1 MSGDRGGDLFTR
13 RAYILSSLGG
23 LFFSAIAARMAQLQ
37 IFENDEFRLEA
48 AENQFNLLVKP
59 ASRGPVYDRF
69 GIPLAVN
76 RRDFRVSIM
85 REDVDDLPKTINALA
100 SILRIPTDKA
110 AAVLADARVAPRFM
124 PALVAENL
132 SWEEFSRVNVYSAS
146 YPGVRAEMG
155 ESRNYPLAESFA
167 HVLGYVAK
175 ANAKDVETD
184 PQARHPGIRVGKEG
198 IERAQEAG
206 LKGKHGATKVEVNA
220 RGRVIREVED
230 PRLNSVSGEAIVLT
244 IDAELQQLAYDQ
256 FMASEGKPAESGA
269 AVLLD
274 LKTGDIL
281 ALVSAPSFDPNKF
294 VDGIGRADFFEYN
307 TNERQPLY
315 HKSVRGTYPPGSTYK
330 LITTLAA
337 LEAGLVTPEEGI
349 FCSGGINI
357 GGNIFHCSSRR
368 GHGTVHLHEAVKSSC
383 DIYYYELGRRL
394 GGERIGDMARKL
406 GIGGKYDLGIPG
418 VKAGYVADPA
428 HKLATFK
435 QPWTIGD
442 TINSCIGQG
451 LVAVSPLQL
460 AIMAAR
466 VGSKGLAVEPRMI
479 HEGPGATPIK
489 AFASLGFD
497 PKNIDLL
504 HKGLVGVVNEAG
516 GTARMSID
524 IEGMTIAG
532 KTGTSQVRRIT
543 MAERRGGVRSN
554 AALPWKMRDNALFVC
569 YGPADNP
576 RYACAVVVE
585 HGGTGGKAA
594 APRAREI
601 MRATLLKDPSSK
613 PRFSA
618 KTQTAAADPSP
629 LAPLNAVPK
638 TGNAKKGKA

>member
-1 MSGDRGGDLFTR
+1 MSQDAGGDQFTR
-13 RAYILSSLGG
+13 RAITLSSLGG
-23 LFFSAIAARMAQLQ
+23 LFFAAIGVRMAQLQ
-37 IFENDEFRLEA
+37 IFENNEFRLEA
-48 AENQFNLLVKP
+48 AENQFNLLVNP

-69 GIPLAVN
+69 GVPLAVN

-85 REDVDDLPKTINALA
+85 REDVTDLPGTIKALA
-100 SILRIPTDKA
+100 SILRIPSDKA
-110 AAVLADARVAPRFM
+110 SAVLADARTAPRFM

-132 SWEEFSRVNVYSAS
+132 SWEEYSRVNVYSAS
-146 YPGVRAEMG
+146 FPGVRAEMG
-155 ESRNYPLAESFA
+155 EARNYPLGESFA
-167 HVLGYVAK
+167 HVIGYVAK
-175 ANAKDVETD
+175 ANEKDVAAD
-184 PQARHPGIRVGKEG
+184 PQSRHPGIRVGKEG
-198 IERAQEAG
+198 IEKSQESG
-206 LKGKHGATKVEVNA
+206 LKGVHGATKLEVNA
-220 RGRVIREVED
+220 HGRVIREVID
-230 PRLNSVSGEAIVLT
+230 PRLNPASGEAVVLT

-256 FMASEGKPAESGA
+256 FAASEGKPAESGA

-274 LKTGDIL
+274 LTNGDIL
-281 ALVSAPSFDPNKF
+281 ALVSAPAFDPNKF
-294 VDGIGRADFFEYN
+294 VDGIGRADFAEYN

-315 HKSVRGTYPPGSTYK
+315 HKAVRGTYPPGSTYK

-337 LEAGLVTPEEGI
+337 LEAGLITPEEGI
-349 FCSGGINI
+349 YCGGAINI

-368 GHGTVHLHEAVKSSC
+368 GHGRVYLHDAVKSSC
-383 DIYYYELGRRL
+383 DLYYYELGRRL
-394 GGERIGDMARKL
+394 GGQAIGDMARKL
-406 GIGGKYDLGIPG
+406 GIGGKYDLGMPG

-428 HKLATFK
+428 YKKATYK
-435 QPWTIGD
+435 QEWTIGD

-466 VGSKGLAVEPRMI
+466 VGSKGKAVEPRMI

-489 AFASLGFD
+489 EFASLGFD
-497 PKNIDLL
+497 PKHVELL
-504 HKGLVGVVNEAG
+504 HKGLYGVVNEAG
-516 GTARMSID
+516 GTARMSLD

-554 AALPWKMRDNALFVC
+554 ASLPWKMRDNALFVC
-569 YGPADNP
+569 YGPSDNP

-601 MRATLLKDPSSK
+601 MRATLLKDPSSM

-618 KTQTAAADPSP
+618 KAQTAQAVPSK
-629 LAPLNAVPK
+629 LSPLNAV
-638 TGNAKKGKA
+638 AKKGKA

>member
-1 MSGDRGGDLFTR
+1 MSTDGGGDLFSR
-13 RAYILSSLGG
+13 RALMLSSMGG
-23 LFFSAIAARMAQLQ
+23 LFFGAIGLRMAQLQ
-37 IFENDEFRLEA
+37 LFDNAEFRLQA
-48 AENQFNLLVKP
+48 AENQFNLLVNP

-85 REDVDDLPKTINALA
+85 REDVNDLPVTIKALA
-100 SILRIPTDKA
+100 SILRIPSDKA
-110 AAVLADARVAPRFM
+110 AMVLADAKVAPRFM

-132 SWEEFSRVNVYSAS
+132 SWEEYSRINVYAAS

-175 ANAKDVETD
+175 ANAKDVAAD
-184 PQARHPGIRVGKEG
+184 PQSRHPGIRVGKEG
-198 IERAQEAG
+198 IEKSQEVG
-206 LKGKHGATKVEVNA
+206 LKGKHGSTKLEVNA
-220 RGRVIREVED
+220 HGRVIREVVD
-230 PRLNSVSGEAIVLT
+230 PRLASSTGEAIVLT

-256 FMASEGKPAESGA
+256 FSASEGKPAESGA

-274 LKTGDIL
+274 LVTGDVL

-294 VDGIGRADFFEYN
+294 VDGINQIDFSDYN

-315 HKSVRGTYPPGSTYK
+315 HKAVRGTYPPGSTYK
-330 LITTLAA
+330 LVTTLAA
-337 LEAGLVTPEEGI
+337 LEAGMITPEEGI
-349 FCSGGINI
+349 YCGGAVNI

-368 GHGTVHLHEAVKSSC
+368 GHGRVHLHDAVKSSC
-383 DIYYYELGRRL
+383 DLYYYELGRRL
-394 GGERIGDMARKL
+394 GGQRIGDMARKL

-418 VKAGYVADPA
+418 VKAGYVADPQ
-428 HKLATFK
+428 HKMDTFK
-435 QPWTIGD
+435 QPWSMGD

-466 VGSKGLAVEPRMI
+466 VGSKGKAVEPRMI

-489 AFASLGFD
+489 EFASLGFD
-497 PKNIDLL
+497 PAHIELL
-504 HKGLVGVVNEAG
+504 HKGLYGVVNEAG
-516 GTARMSID
+516 GTARMSLD
-524 IEGMTIAG
+524 IEGMTLAG

-554 AALPWKMRDNALFVC
+554 AGLPWKMRDNALFVC
-569 YGPADNP
+569 YGPSENP

-601 MRATLLKDPSSK
+601 MRATLLKDPASM

-618 KTQTAAADPSP
+618 KARLAQADPVP
-629 LAPLNAVPK
+629 QVPLNAI
-638 TGNAKKGKA
+638 AKKGKA